1 MKIILLRNTKYNFES
16 VWEAG
21 DNYPDELIPVSEP
34 MEVEFKMLPDLD
46 VLNLQIEEIDNQI
59 QKERANS
66 QVRLNNLNQ
75 KKQELLSIG
84 SDS

>member
-1 MKIILLRNTKYNFES
+1 
-16 VWEAG
+16 
-21 DNYPDELIPVSEP
+21 